1 MVVIP
6 EDVKKQLKRPLGR
19 LYGGMHFLRK
29 TGKMRIISVGDDT
42 TLALLESGITPH
54 LAVFDFKVMRKRIP
68 KKQQKIL
75 LSSFGKI
82 RKYKNP
88 KGTLSDYILKNAK
101 MLIREGGAVLIAG
114 EEDLVTLA
122 LIIDA
127 KKDDIILY
135 GQPKKGVVKV
145 SPDKR
150 LKNKVRKMLSAAGA
164 LGHKVK

>member
-6 EDVKKQLKRPLGR
+6 EDVKKQLKKPLGK
-19 LYGGMHFLRK
+19 LYRSVLFLK
-29 TGKMRIISVGDDT
+29 KIGKKRIISVGDDT

-54 LAVFDFKVMRKRIP
+54 LAVFDFKVMRKRIA

-75 LSSFGKI
+75 LSSFRKI

-88 KGTLSDYILKNAK
+88 KGTLSNYILKNAK
-101 MLIREGGAVLIAG
+101 KLIREGGAVLISG

-122 LIIDA
+122 LIMDA